1 MELAFIDYVIIA
13 GFVLLSLVIGLNF
26 RKEGGKNIE
35 SYFLGGRNLPWWIAG
50 TSMVATTFAADTP
63 LLITELV
70 AQNGVSG
77 NWIWWNGLIGGML
90 AVFFFSKY
98 WRKSNI
104 VTDVELVELRY
115 SGKPAAFL
123 RGFKAIYLGVF
134 MNSVIIAWV
143 NLALAALLKVFFHIP
158 DNQIIFFVALAMV
171 IVVAYSSLSGLLGVA
186 VTDFVQFIIAMT
198 GCIVLAVLVLQSP
211 MIGGV
216 EGLKQKLPADT
227 FNLFPKIS
235 FSGDIVQDSKYL
247 TIGLATFFAFVG
259 VQWWASWYPGAE
271 PGGGGYVAQRMMSA
285 KNEKHA
291 IYATLFFQIAH
302 YALRPWPWIVVG
314 LAAIFLYPEL
324 GVEDKRLGYAMAM
337 RDFLPNGL
345 KGLLLVAFFAAY
357 MSTISTQL
365 NWGTSY
371 LINDFYKR
379 FVNRKASD
387 KQYVLFSRIAT
398 VFLMIVA
405 LFVTSTIDT
414 LEQAFKFMIEAGA
427 GLGAVLILRW
437 YWWRINA
444 WSEIAATIA
453 PFIGFAYTRLAGIE
467 FPDSLIITVG
477 FTTVVWLAITFATR
491 PTNRKVLQEFYDRI
505 KPMGAW
511 KPFTPH
517 RQRAKNRRDLLYL
530 FVCWISAVIMA
541 YTTLFFIGSLIFK
554 NYFEV
559 AIYGFV
565 AVISLIVLIIFS
577 KKVKIFAD

>member
-1 MELAFIDYVIIA
+1 MELAFIDYVIIS

-35 SYFLGGRNLPWWIAG
+35 SFFLGGRNLPWWIAG

-70 AQNGVSG
+70 AKNGVSG

-158 DNQIIFFVALAMV
+158 DSQIIFYIALAML

-211 MIGGV
+211 MIGGID
-216 EGLKQKLPADT
+216 GLKQKLPAET

-235 FSGDIVQDSKYL
+235 FSGNIIEDAKYL
-247 TIGLATFFAFVG
+247 TIGVATFFAFVG

-291 IYATLFFQIAH
+291 IYATLFFQITH

-379 FVNRKASD
+379 FINNKASD

-398 VFLMIVA
+398 IILMFVA
-405 LFVTSTIDT
+405 LLVTSTIDT

-444 WSEIAATIA
+444 WSEISATIA
-453 PFIGFAYTRLAGIE
+453 PFLGFAYTRVVGIE
-467 FPDSLIITVG
+467 FPNSLFITVG

-491 PTNRKVLQEFYDRI
+491 PTKHKVLQEFYNRI

-511 KPFTPH
+511 KPFTPKH
-517 RQRAKNRRDLLYL
+517 LLAKNRRNL
-530 FVCWISAVIMA
+530 FFLFICWISAVFMA
-541 YTTLFFIGSLIFK
+541 YSTLFFIGSLIFN

-559 AIYGFV
+559 AIYGFI
-565 AVISLIVLIIFS
+565 AVISLLVLIIFS
-577 KKVKIFAD
+577 RKVKIFAD